1 MVPIC
6 LTAGLGR
13 SFAYQKEKPSLQLVV
28 DTGRHIVTALNQ
40 SESGRGSKRKEQCL
54 EKELC
59 GNYTGLF
66 AFPMWFSTP
75 AAHQRERFRNST
87 TKIDA

>member
-1 MVPIC
+1 
-6 LTAGLGR
+6 
-13 SFAYQKEKPSLQLVV
+13 VV

-40 SESGRGSKRKEQCL
+40 SDSGRVKQEKRSVSGE
-54 EKELC
+54 EFV
-59 GNYTGLF
+59 NYTGLT